1 MGLLNLLNNPI
12 VFVFSAISLVLA
24 ITVHEFAHAWTA
36 DKLGDSTPRADG
48 RLTLNPLAHL
58 DPIGTLMIVL
68 VGFGWGKAVGFD
80 PRQLDHPVRDTA
92 LIAFAGPLSNLI
104 LATIFS
110 ILLFITFKVAPETA
124 SALAALPMYIIAIN
138 VMLAIFNLVPVHP
151 LDGGKI
157 LSALLPDDLSVEY
170 DRFLYRYGFF
180 VLLALIAPLGPNGSA
195 LNALIGPPIAIVS
208 AGILSIGQ
216 MVASL
221 FFG

>member
-24 ITVHEFAHAWTA
+24 ITVHEFAHAWAA
-36 DKLGDSTPRADG
+36 DKLGDSTPRADD

-68 VGFGWGKAVGFD
+68 VGFGWGKAVVFD
-80 PRQLDHPVRDTA
+80 PRQLNHPVRDTA

-104 LATIFS
+104 LATLLS
-110 ILLFITFKVAPETA
+110 ILLFIAVEIAPGVVG
-124 SALAALPMYIIAIN
+124 ALQGLPIYIISVN

-157 LSALLPDDLSVEY
+157 LSALLPDDLAVEY
-170 DRFLYRYGFF
+170 DRFLFRYGFF
-180 VLLALIAPLGPNGSA
+180 VLMALIAPLGPNGSA
-195 LNALIGPPIAIVS
+195 ISALIGPPISIIS
-208 AGILSIGQ
+208 TGIIWIGQ
-216 MVASL
+216 IVATL